1 MALNI
6 EIDAIHSDDITTVS
20 FEDTETNLV
29 SGTDSYSFTTDN
41 PWIVLGSVKVWK
53 DATADEAYT
62 DGDKASTVTDHVG
75 GKITATFS
83 SNTSTENL
91 LVQYRYFKSDA
102 LRRYTAGAVPTTLR
116 LRNDDTAA
124 DVVIAESDDGT
135 NWLQVGAHQVAA
147 WEVFNFERV
156 TQRQL
161 RVASTSGGRLIGSPI
176 SAI

>member
-1 MALNI
+1 M
-6 EIDAIHSDDITTVS
+6 E
-20 FEDTETNLV
+20 
-29 SGTDSYSFTTDN
+29 GTQ
-41 PWIVLGSVKVWK
+41 
-53 DATADEAYT
+53 ADEAYT
-62 DGDKASTVTDHVG
+62 DSDKATTATVTDYVG

-91 LVQYRYFKSDA
+91 LVQYQYFKSDA

-116 LRNDDTAA
+116 YRNDNTAA

-135 NWLQVGAHQVAA
+135 NWLQAGSCQIKA
-147 WEVFNFERV
+147 WESQNFERV

-161 RVASTSGGRLIGSPI
+161 RVASTNGGRLIDSPI